1 MRLSLLSLTHSGNS
15 FLRALAH
22 IFFLVAMCL
31 FAAYAAKAA
40 EIKVPQQVT
49 AGQGLAIPTSGD
61 GEETFYLIG
70 PAHVA
75 KRTVKLG
82 EPIQIAPEELRAT
95 GRYVAI
101 LGKGD
106 GAGRAA
112 FYVTA
117 AKPANINFL
126 ARPSRVPAARSGA
139 ISGVA
144 FVFDAYNNFVLTPT
158 PVKFNLSVEG
168 GAPVARVV
176 KSQNGIAWTR
186 MDSGRKAG
194 AAQFVVSVGENPVRR
209 VVQHVAADACN
220 LRLKARRSDDVIIV
234 ETDPV
239 RDCAGNPIPD
249 GTIVT
254 FTAVGPKGR
263 STVDARVK
271 RGIARAELPASERA
285 TVSVAAGVVMG
296 NEITV
301 GGGQ

>member
-1 MRLSLLSLTHSGNS
+1 MRPSVSSLTYSGNS
-15 FLRALAH
+15 SLRALAN
-22 IFFLVAMCL
+22 IFVRVAMCC
-31 FAAYAAKAA
+31 FVASAATAA
-40 EIKVPQQVT
+40 EITVPQQAV
-49 AGQGLAIPTSGD
+49 AGKGLTISTSGD

-75 KRTVKLG
+75 KRSVKLG
-82 EPIQIAPEELRAT
+82 EPIQIAPEELRAA
-95 GRYVAI
+95 GRYTVV

-106 GAGRAA
+106 GAARAT

-117 AKPANINFL
+117 DKPANINFL
-126 ARPSRVPAARSGA
+126 ARPSRVPAARRGA

-144 FVFDAYNNFVLTPT
+144 FVFDPYNNFVSTPT
-158 PVKFNLSVEG
+158 PVKFNLTVEG
-168 GAPVARVV
+168 GAPVTRVV

-194 AAQFVVSVGENPVRR
+194 AAQFVVSAGQNSVRR
-209 VVQHVAADACN
+209 VVQHVAADACD
-220 LRLKARRSDDVIIV
+220 LRLRARRSAQVIIV
-234 ETDPV
+234 ETDSV
-239 RDCAGNPIPD
+239 RDCAGNPVPD

-254 FTAVGPKGR
+254 FTAVSPKGR

-271 RGIARAELPASERA
+271 RGFARAELPASERA
-285 TVSVAAGVVMG
+285 TISVAAGVVMG

>member
-1 MRLSLLSLTHSGNS
+1 MRLSVFSLTHSGNS

-22 IFFLVAMCL
+22 IFFLVVMCL
-31 FAAYAAKAA
+31 FAAYAARAA
-40 EIKVPQQVT
+40 EIKVQQHVI
-49 AGQGLAIPTSGD
+49 AGQGLTIPTSGD
-61 GEETFYLIG
+61 GEEIFYLIG

-82 EPIQIAPEELRAT
+82 EPILIAPEELRTA
-95 GRYVAI
+95 GRYVVA

-106 GAGRAA
+106 GAARAS

-117 AKPANINFL
+117 GKPTNINFL

-144 FVFDAYNNFVLTPT
+144 FVFDSYNNFVVTPT
-158 PVKFNLSVEG
+158 PVKFNLAVEG
-168 GAPVARVV
+168 GAPVTRVV

-220 LRLKARRSDDVIIV
+220 LRLKARRSEDVLIV

-239 RDCAGNPIPD
+239 RDCAGNPVPD

-254 FTAVGPKGR
+254 FTSVGPKGR

-271 RGIARAELPASERA
+271 RGIARAELPATERA
-285 TVSVAAGVVMG
+285 TISVAAGVVMG